1 MRGKW
6 TNEEGERERGRGRR
20 DEAEAEVGWTHKQ
33 ILAVTA
39 PERASFNCEM
49 NAQLGYVLQ
58 DMKRISGW

>member
-1 MRGKW
+1 MRGNWTSGGRGKW
-6 TNEEGERERGRGRR
+6 RR
-20 DEAEAEVGWTHKQ
+20 DEAEAGWAHKQ

>member
-6 TNEEGERERGRGRR
+6 TNEEEEKERGRGRR
-20 DEAEAEVGWTHKQ
+20 DEAEDEVGWTHKQ

>member
-1 MRGKW
+1 MRSKW

-33 ILAVTA
+33 ILAVKV

-49 NAQLGYVLQ
+49 NAQFGYVLQ